1 MQYCKYRDP
10 SNCFQGVL
18 MSVQDEHK
26 QQRPIIMN
34 CADYVDALLRPPSN
48 RYHIEQQ
55 KIAGRR
61 LRDRYLEEV
70 KLTRLVRD
78 ET

>member
-1 MQYCKYRDP
+1 
-10 SNCFQGVL
+10 
-18 MSVQDEHK
+18 
-26 QQRPIIMN
+26 MN
-34 CADYVDALLRPPSN
+34 CADYVDALLRPASN

-78 ET
+78 ES